1 MDKKEKTETVKAEEK
16 AEKCCCCDKGC
27 DCGCQEGK
35 ECSCCCGGC
44 CCRKKMIVKILCVL
58 VIFLAGMGFHALLQC
73 GFRCP
78 MSKPRPMPMQMA
90 PVPALPFPAYSD
102 AQGGNVII
110 INTGDAQN
118 VDKFVAGCKCGK
130 DCGCNKGGNCK
141 KMKDK
146 DKDKFKHHRKDM
158 RMMPVESAPMP
169 VPSVAEGADVK

>member
-1 MDKKEKTETVKAEEK
+1 MDKKEKTEAVKAEEK

-35 ECSCCCGGC
+35 GCSCCCGGC

-118 VDKFVAGCKCGK
+118 SDKFVGGCKCGK

-146 DKDKFKHHRKDM
+146 DKFKHHRKDM
-158 RMMPVESAPMP
+158 RMVPVESAPMP
-169 VPSVAEGADVK
+169 VPSVAEGTDVK